1 MWKLKP
7 MLSPFSSRR
16 TLSQPSEN
24 TWRSLFTSSLQSL
37 TIIVTPLSG
46 RGCGAV
52 GGGERLRQD
61 IEPRVE
67 LRNLDGQRG
76 QHLDHL
82 AVRTGGFDDQALL
95 EAGGADGRGGL
106 PPAHADAP
114 SSAERGVGEE
124 CVRTG
129 RSRGAGDTE

>member
-82 AVRTGGFDDQALL
+82 AVRTG
-95 EAGGADGRGGL
+95 R
-106 PPAHADAP
+106 
-114 SSAERGVGEE
+114 SEE
-124 CVRTG
+124 HTSELQSLMRISYAVFCLKKKNT
-129 RSRGAGDTE
+129 